1 MRFRRF
7 ATAAIAA
14 AVALAGAPMHPA
26 VALAQPAE
34 AEEPRMA
41 ALALSKL
48 GLDAYLAGRYQE
60 AEQRYAEAWRVWP
73 GEPLYLYN
81 AARAAERAG
90 RLEAAERMYSLY
102 LDKAPAG
109 QAEIAKARFHLAEI
123 KANRKHAGSAQG
135 PGHGA
140 AAGSG
145 RSTAG
150 LAMLITGGV
159 IAAGGGL
166 LLGSAASDQTDLDT
180 RLGQRNA
187 QGEIIGISH
196 TDALAKQNGINT
208 SKYVGWGMVGGGA
221 LAGVTGAILMAT
233 APNSRV
239 AIAPA
244 LDGRGVQLAWRF

>member
-1 MRFRRF
+1 MRPHRL
-7 ATAAIAA
+7 ASTAIATVLSLTSSLPA
-14 AVALAGAPMHPA
+14 AVALG
-26 VALAQPAE
+26 QTAE

-41 ALALSKL
+41 ALALSKQ

-60 AEQRYAEAWRVWP
+60 AEQRYADAWRLWP

-123 KANRKHAGSAQG
+123 KANRKHAGAPTG
-135 PGHGA
+135 PGHA
-140 AAGSG
+140 SSAGSG
-145 RSTAG
+145 RGTAG
-150 LAMLITGGV
+150 LAILITGGV

-180 RLGQRNA
+180 RLSQRNA
-187 QGEIIGISH
+187 QGAIVGISH
-196 TDALAKQNGINT
+196 TDALAKQNAINT

-233 APNSRV
+233 APSSRV